1 MLVPQSAPNCDEWDR
16 EHGNLCFS
24 LCLQNFALAAV
35 SYLVKYFFAQSIM
48 GMKCSQF
55 FTLRTDTGKPKELLL
70 KSQRWPI
77 VAGLILIWSLHTC
90 KQMEGADGSHNAIFN
105 MLWEDKNG
113 IMAITCFYFLFIN
126 VPDPWALFLSP
137 RPIYVHIT
145 YSWKPKVYHL
155 LPASLQW
162 VSTKRRLCY
171 SVGSVVSQMCTKVR
185 AHLIIH
191 VWGNEYDTAMIFIVN
206 FLQAHFN
213 C

>member
-1 MLVPQSAPNCDEWDR
+1 MGTSALVSACKTWLLLLFPTLWNI
-16 EHGNLCFS
+16 
-24 LCLQNFALAAV
+24 
-35 SYLVKYFFAQSIM
+35 FFAQCII

-77 VAGLILIWSLHTC
+77 VIGLIFIWSLHIC
-90 KQMEGADGSHNAIFN
+90 RQIQSAGGSHNAIFS
-105 MLWEDKNG
+105 MLWEDKND

-126 VPDPWALFLSP
+126 VPDPWALFLP
-137 RPIYVHIT
+137 PYPIYVLIT

-155 LPASLQW
+155 LPTSLHW
-162 VSTKRRLCY
+162 VSTKRRLHY

-191 VWGNEYDTAMIFIVN
+191 VWENKYDTAKIFIVN